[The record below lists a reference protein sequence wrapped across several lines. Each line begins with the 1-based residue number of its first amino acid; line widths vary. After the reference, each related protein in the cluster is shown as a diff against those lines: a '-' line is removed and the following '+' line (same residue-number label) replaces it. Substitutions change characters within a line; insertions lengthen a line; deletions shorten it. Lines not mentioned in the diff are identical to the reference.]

1 MNEISDDGF
10 PSIVTNFDSGPE
22 EDNNNS
28 ELYNEVVRSSIKKIL
43 PKGFFSRENG
53 YQSVQDKI
61 AFFDESLPQVMWST
75 CKDEYLTCYLV
86 CRFRPNAFKFL
97 FEMNCRWLVPGKRLN
112 VVMFF
117 AADFRFIDGSD
128 QTYTVCELKMRVEDK
143 MDMAIIKQN
152 LPSIETELRLGT
164 ASVYHAQRIL
174 DIKGLSADEKTAMVQ
189 EQILNLINT
198 RPQDFDHDL
207 LTEMQHFHVICRDSF
222 KAMRESRH
230 MSRIICAQYLF
241 RRALQKE
248 LQAAPDKRHIK
259 LKFLRTRLHMPSGIQ
274 SALGVLVG
282 INFLKSNELLEE
294 KHLLKAIKAYIPDI
308 HPVEG
313 SFFTNTKRTDTIH
326 TMYLEVAKNDNSE
339 FAPEEIKLLLQ
350 ELSHDLKGRIEH
362 LMHPI
367 FMPYNEEEVMRNIL
381 SLSSQLKYLRDIPQV
396 MISFDEQTDMELSF
410 TVILL
415 RILKGKLS
423 PIKKMVNESGTFLK
437 YKHDRTKT
445 VGHIRKK
452 YPKEATVFRVRL
464 NKTSFLRADHSLDLY
479 KARQA
484 VVSELTQILGE
495 FRDYN
500 GGMISKQ
507 NELFCSLKDL
517 LAGEAMQNE
526 FLLENFFYS
535 LTPVVMRTIL
545 EPAPLKT
552 LFHMLLDTLEEG
564 FFKGENYYLKIS
576 EEQGFS
582 LMMITAADP
591 SYKDEVQKAVESLS
605 LSPLDLATSYLDI
618 YDTPCVGFAYRYDTE
633 EKKELFEGAV
643 REALTQWEDKTFAS
657 ATVLANSEEENSLQP
672 LLPF

>member
-22 EDNNNS
+22 EDNSNS
-28 ELYNEVVRSSIKKIL
+28 GLYNAVVRGSIKKIL
-43 PKGFFSRENG
+43 PKGFFSGENG
-53 YQSVQDKI
+53 YQSTQDKI
-61 AFFDESLPQVMWST
+61 AFFDESLPQVMWSD
-75 CKDEYLTCYLV
+75 CKGEYLTCYLV

-97 FEMNCRWLVPGKRLN
+97 FEMNCRWLIPGKRLN

-117 AADFRFIDGSD
+117 AADFSFVEGNE
-128 QTYTVCELKMRVEDK
+128 QTYTVCELKMRVDDK

-152 LPSIETELRLGT
+152 LPSMETELRLGT

-174 DIKGLSADEKTAMVQ
+174 DIKGLSSDEKTAMVQ

-207 LTEMQHFHVICRDSF
+207 LTEMQHFHVTCRDSF
-222 KAMRESRH
+222 KTMRESRH

-241 RRALQKE
+241 RRALQKQLIE
-248 LQAAPDKRHIK
+248 APDKRHIK

-274 SALGVLVG
+274 TALGVLVG

-294 KHLLKAIKAYIPDI
+294 KHLLKAIKSYIPNI
-308 HPVEG
+308 HPIEG

-326 TMYLEVAKNDNSE
+326 TMYLEVAKNDDSE
-339 FAPEEIKLLLQ
+339 FSPEEIKLLLQ
-350 ELSHDLKGRIEH
+350 ELSYDLKGRIEH

-396 MISFDEQTDMELSF
+396 MISFDEQTDMDLSF

-415 RILKGKLS
+415 RIVKGKLPS
-423 PIKKMVNESGTFLK
+423 IKKMAKESGTFLT
-437 YKHDRTKT
+437 YIHDRSKT
-445 VGHIRKK
+445 VGYIRKK
-452 YPKEATVFRVRL
+452 YPKEANVFRLRL
-464 NKTSFLRADHSLDLY
+464 NKSPFLRADHSLDLY

-484 VVSELTQILGE
+484 VVSELTQIVGE

-517 LAGEAMQNE
+517 LAGVAMQNE

-552 LFHMLLDTLEEG
+552 LFLMLLDTLEEG
-564 FFKGENYYLKIS
+564 FFKDENYYLKVCQ
-576 EEQGFS
+576 EQGFS

-591 SYKDEVQKAVESLS
+591 SFVEELQKAVENLS
-605 LSPLDLATSYLDI
+605 LSPLDLATSHLNI
-618 YDTPCVGFAYRYDTE
+618 YDTPSVGFAYRYDSE
-633 EKKELFEGAV
+633 EKRAMFEGSIRGTLAK
-643 REALTQWEDKTFAS
+643 WEEGILIPAAETTCA
-657 ATVLANSEEENSLQP
+657 EEENSLQP